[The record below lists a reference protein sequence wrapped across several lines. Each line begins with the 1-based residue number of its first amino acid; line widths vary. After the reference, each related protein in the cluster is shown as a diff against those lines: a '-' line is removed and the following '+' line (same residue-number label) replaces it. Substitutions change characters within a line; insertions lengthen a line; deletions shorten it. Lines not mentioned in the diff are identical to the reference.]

1 MNDRELDL
9 EVADLR
15 YELKEMRAQR
25 DAAIEESI
33 RLRHAIEH
41 IYAKCILAVHE
52 SGPSTVARH
61 LHGHKEKA
69 TGG

>member
-1 MNDRELDL
+1 MNERELDF

-33 RLRHAIEH
+33 RLRHTLEH
-41 IYAKCILAVHE
+41 IYAKCVLAVHE
-52 SGPSTVARH
+52 GGPSGVAKH
-61 LHGHKEKA
+61 LHEHKEKA

>member
-1 MNDRELDL
+1 MNERELDF

-33 RLRHAIEH
+33 RLRHTLEH
-41 IYAKCILAVHE
+41 IYAKCVLAVHE
-52 SGPSTVARH
+52 GGPSGVAKH
-61 LHGHKEKA
+61 LYEHKEKA

>member
-1 MNDRELDL
+1 MNERELDF

-33 RLRHAIEH
+33 RLRHTLEH
-41 IYAKCILAVHE
+41 IYAKCVLAVHE
-52 SGPSTVARH
+52 GGPSGVAKH
-61 LHGHKEKA
+61 LHEHKDKA
-69 TGG
+69 SY

>member
-1 MNDRELDL
+1 
-9 EVADLR
+9 
-15 YELKEMRAQR
+15 
-25 DAAIEESI
+25 
-33 RLRHAIEH
+33 
-41 IYAKCILAVHE
+41 LAVHE